1 MIEKNAQKY
10 IQWKY
15 RLVKNSGQANIQ
27 LGTEQVSI
35 IVKKSTLLKRN
46 LLYYAGAIGR
56 VS

>member
-1 MIEKNAQKY
+1 MKEKNAQKY

-27 LGTEQVSI
+27 LGTEQVPI

-46 LLYYAGAIGR
+46 LYYAGAIGR

>member
-27 LGTEQVSI
+27 LGTEQVPI